1 MEIGERACGT
11 GPCNTRATVPQRRQ
25 ILRFVDF
32 IPPSRLKPATG
43 RLGAVALLTVVFLF
57 LGCGGSG
64 PNKPPADL
72 IQVSGSTPFAAGC
85 NRAPQA
91 GTLYSNASVEPFVAI
106 DPNDP
111 THLIGVWQQDRWS
124 NGGANGLL
132 TGVSRD
138 GGLTWARTFA
148 PLSRCTGGNA
158 SNGGD
163 YERASDPWV
172 SFSPDGTA
180 YQISVS
186 FNNSDQGAGKAILA
200 SRSTDG
206 GSTWSDPI
214 ALTRD
219 LDVDVAV
226 DKQTITADPRDA
238 RLVYAVW
245 DRLTQLTNPN
255 PAMVSGPTWFARLAN
270 DTWEPAR
277 IIFDPGA
284 DAQTIANQIVVL
296 PNGTLVNLFMLI
308 TKASSMNPENRVAIQ
323 RSTDKG
329 VTWSSPI
336 VIDQSLT
343 IGVVDPKT
351 HRRVRAGSI
360 IPGIAADPVT
370 GRLYVVW
377 QDSRFSNGLR
387 DGIAMS
393 TSIDGG
399 ISWSAPIQL
408 NQSSDTPAFT
418 PAIAISAQGRVGV
431 TYYDFRT
438 DDPNNPNSLL
448 TSYWLVTSEDGGATS
463 EEKGIGEAFDMRT
476 APVVDGY
483 FVGDY
488 EGLAADGESF
498 ISFFSA
504 ATFPHVGNPT
514 SIYCYAEAR

>member
-1 MEIGERACGT
+1 MRYCRDRPQGRA
-11 GPCNTRATVPQRRQ
+11 
-25 ILRFVDF
+25 ILRFLDS
-32 IPPSRLKPATG
+32 IAPRRLKSATIRRTG
-43 RLGAVALLTVVFLF
+43 CIALLTLDCLIV
-57 LGCGGSG
+57 GCGGSG
-64 PNKPPADL
+64 PAKLPSDL
-72 IQVSGSTPFAAGC
+72 TPVSGSTPFAVGC
-85 NRAPQA
+85 NGAPQA
-91 GTLYSNASVEPFVAI
+91 GTLYTNSSVEPFVAV

-111 THLIGVWQQDRWS
+111 SHLVGVWQQDRWS
-124 NGGANGLL
+124 NSGSNGLL

-138 GGLTWARTFA
+138 GGRNWVRASA
-148 PLSRCTGGNA
+148 PLSRCAGGNA

-172 SFSPDGTA
+172 TFSPDGTA

-186 FNNSDQGAGKAILA
+186 FNNSDRGAGKAILV

-214 ALTRD
+214 ALARD

-270 DTWEPAR
+270 DTWELAR

-284 DAQTIANQIVVL
+284 DAQTISNQIVVL
-296 PNGTLVNLFMLI
+296 PDGTLVNLFMLI
-308 TKASSMNPENRVAIQ
+308 TNASSMTPERRVAIQ

-329 VTWSSPI
+329 VSWSAP
-336 VIDQSLT
+336 VIIDRSLT
-343 IGVVDPKT
+343 VGVSDAKT
-351 HRRVRAGSI
+351 HQRIRSGSI
-360 IPGIAADPVT
+360 VPGIAADPVT

-377 QDSRFSNGLR
+377 QDSRFSNGVR

-393 TSIDGG
+393 TSFDGG
-399 ISWSAPIQL
+399 LIWSAPIQL
-408 NQSSDTPAFT
+408 NQSPNTPAFT
-418 PAIAISAQGRVGV
+418 PAIAISANGRVGV
-431 TYYDFRT
+431 SYYDFRT
-438 DDPNNPNSLL
+438 DDPGNPNSLL
-448 TSYWLVTSEDGGATS
+448 TSYWLVTSKDGGATW
-463 EEKGIGEAFDMRT
+463 EETAIGEAFDLRT

-498 ISFFSA
+498 VSFFSA
-504 ATFPHVGNPT
+504 ATFPHVGNPN
-514 SIYCYAEAR
+514 SIYFYSETR